1 MKLLLCVVGC
11 MVANAVSYGQS
22 FRTDSVQ
29 ALDEVVVKAMQEV
42 TPHQSINYQQLQ
54 NLPSNNVADALKYMA
69 GVQIKDY
76 GGLGGQKTVNVRSL
90 GSQHVGVYL
99 DGVRITNAQNG
110 TVDLGK
116 YSLSTLESVSLFNA
130 NKTEM
135 LMTASE
141 YASASTVYLKT
152 HRPDSTQLKA
162 SYQWARL
169 ELTSWQPLTVIG
181 IGAS

>member
-1 MKLLLCVVGC
+1 MRIMKLLLCVVGC
-11 MVANAVSYGQS
+11 MVASGVSYGQG

-29 ALDEVVVKAMQEV
+29 ALEDVVVKAMQEV

-69 GVQIKDY
+69 GVQINDY
-76 GGLGGQKTVNVRSL
+76 GGLGGQKTVNVRSP

-116 YSLSTLESVSLFNA
+116 YSLSTLESVALFNA

-135 LMTASE
+135 LVTASE
-141 YASASTVYLKT
+141 
-152 HRPDSTQLKA
+152 
-162 SYQWARL
+162 
-169 ELTSWQPLTVIG
+169 
-181 IGAS
+181 